1 MPVREAK
8 AAPGGARVSVV
19 TGDEELLVERAVARL
34 AAAAAGDGVAG
45 CGRWPRARSRP
56 AS

>member
-8 AAPGGARVSVV
+8 GVAAPAGGSRVSVV

-34 AAAAAGDGVAG
+34 VAAEI
-45 CGRWPRARSRP
+45 GR
-56 AS
+56 ASCRERV

>member
-8 AAPGGARVSVV
+8 GAAAPATGGARVSVV

-34 AAAAAGDGVAG
+34 AAAATG
-45 CGRWPRARSRP
+45 
-56 AS
+56 